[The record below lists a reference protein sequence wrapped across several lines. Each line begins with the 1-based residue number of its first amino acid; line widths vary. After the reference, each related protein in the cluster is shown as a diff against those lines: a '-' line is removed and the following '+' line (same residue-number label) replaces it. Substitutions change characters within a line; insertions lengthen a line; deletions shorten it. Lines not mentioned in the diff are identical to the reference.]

1 LARCNLNCTF
11 IHFCLTTVMIQLQYV
26 IYELEDFCKRAKPE
40 ERNIFHRYINSC
52 KSIYIGSI
60 CAFTVTGL
68 LLIISPIVE
77 PHPFP
82 IDIEYPF
89 SVDYQPLKII
99 IYLHH
104 ILLIYQSY
112 AQVCSNIFIALL
124 LWFVSARCDI
134 LSNRFRA
141 VTKFTELRACIEE
154 HQELLW

>member
-1 LARCNLNCTF
+1 
-11 IHFCLTTVMIQLQYV
+11 MQYV
-26 IYELEDFCKRAKPE
+26 IYELEDYCHRAKAD
-40 ERNIFHRYINSC
+40 ERIIFHRYIDNC
-52 KSIYIGSI
+52 KSFYVGSL
-60 CAFTVTGL
+60 CAFTVTAL
-68 LLIISPIVE
+68 LFIISPIVE

-82 IDIEYPF
+82 FDIKYPF
-89 SVDYQPLKII
+89 SVDYQPLKLI

-112 AQVCSNIFIALL
+112 TQVCSNIFIALL

>member
-1 LARCNLNCTF
+1 MFYCIFCSHHET
-11 IHFCLTTVMIQLQYV
+11 FCLITIVIQLQYV
-26 IYELEDFCKRAKPE
+26 IYELEDYCKRAKSE
-40 ERNIFHRYINSC
+40 ERTIFYRYINNC
-52 KSIYIGSI
+52 KSIYIGSV

-82 IDIEYPF
+82 IDIKYPF
-89 SVDYQPLKII
+89 SVDYQPLKMI

-112 AQVCSNIFIALL
+112 AQVCSNLFIALL

-134 LSNRFRA
+134 LSNRFRTI
-141 VTKFTELRACIEE
+141 TKFTELRACIEE